1 MAERITNGNFTTNL
15 NGWTTKRTPTSNTFL
30 QRLVDYYG
38 VPFVM
43 MQNFSGSASSDVSIS
58 QTVNFTDC
66 QYLNFDYNAEDYGD
80 SGHNIQVQVDGV
92 TIAYIPNIWDSWGS
106 LRIPVSFSGN
116 HVLKFKCA
124 HVDYDPTFQITHISM
139 ESNPLPPAPVAA
151 FEGFPT
157 GGDRPLTVLFT
168 DESTNTPTS
177 WLWNFGDGLLSAE
190 RNPTHI
196 YNVAGVYSVV
206 LSATNAGGT
215 GTLTKTDYITVTEP
229 PPPPPYVEPIW
240 TLKIGPI

>member
-1 MAERITNGNFTTNL
+1 MAERITNGNFTTNTA
-15 NGWTTKRTPTSNTFL
+15 GWTLKRTPTSNTFL

-66 QYLNFDYNAEDYGD
+66 HYLTFWYNAEDYGD
-80 SGHNIQVQVDGV
+80 SEHNIQVQVDGV

-106 LRIPVSFSGN
+106 LSIPVSFSGS

-139 ESNPLPPAPVAA
+139 ESNPAPPAPVAQ

-157 GGDRPLTVLFT
+157 SGDRPLTVLFT
-168 DESTNTPTS
+168 DESTNSPTS
-177 WLWNFGDGLLSAE
+177 WLWDFGDGHLSAE
-190 RNPTHI
+190 KNPMHI
-196 YNVAGVYSVV
+196 YTVAGVYTVS
-206 LSATNAGGT
+206 LLATNAGGNDME
-215 GTLTKTDYITVTEP
+215 TKPGYITVIEP
-229 PPPPPYVEPIW
+229 PPPPPYVDPVW
-240 TLKIGPI
+240 SLKIGPI